1 MNNFN
6 LNKKEMSTTKIINAI
21 YSKVG
26 KLSKSMKNRIRARNI
41 FAGLDKKSGNDF
53 ARIINIARERA
64 NHVKA
69 GNLLSNELVRS
80 ASQYEMLL
88 QRINEQEMYNNSSE
102 LLIDQQE
109 LKEHK
114 AKKSNAEINEM
125 FRTLKKTF
133 YPDTISKYIK
143 PSSSSAGITP
153 TIKERK
159 VLSKNELS
167 PLTNTNQFNNN
178 ILHHNKNDITS
189 NINNSTTYMMQSN
202 RDTIIN
208 EYFEKERTQLID
220 KLDKYLTKS
229 KELKLKQKE
238 QSEKADKIT
247 DGFDKHSDNSNNNN
261 NNYIDHLSIEGN
273 EAYKVIFNEKRKL
286 KEKETENSKQA
297 INYLH
302 HLRLLHYMKPSAQTF
317 KQRKFLE
324 RKEFNIP
331 KLMRYTRTTAFLE
344 NNKNISFKPSTNN
357 NTNTFITGTNIKQL
371 GDTVNLVKKELKAQ
385 TTSLNHSFDT
395 KEQRIE
401 RLIRSNSLPA
411 INEYTTLIYNIM
423 HKPNLSQTT
432 STMHCN
438 NNNNTNNN
446 NNSNNNTINP
456 GMTNSNSN
464 NNVIIS
470 NHNSNPWDSNSSF
483 GGVTSPFYKS
493 MNDIYQ
499 RKRKQWLAED
509 AEREKNSTQLKK
521 TDDKCAEFIK
531 EIHKVKRGVSK
542 FSDPYSIREGKTN
555 QCLNDIC
562 LLFGNK
568 LLTKYEKQ
576 EQIENYFQFYMEK
589 EEKEKIEDEQQY
601 INQSKLNKEMKRAE
615 KKQQIIE
622 KGKTYPEFHE
632 KTIFENVNLNDMYDK
647 DSTYAQTIFKQKT
660 KYFSESVKEFNRR
673 RNNNEE
679 NDRYQEC
686 LNNKERYM
694 NKTKDKISKTLY

>member
-21 YSKVG
+21 YNKVG

-80 ASQYEMLL
+80 ASQYESLL

-143 PSSSSAGITP
+143 PSASSAGITP
-153 TIKERK
+153 TVKERN

-167 PLTNTNQFNNN
+167 PLTNTTQFNNN
-178 ILHHNKNDITS
+178 NSNSNKNDIFS
-189 NINNSTTYMMQSN
+189 NINNSTMYMMQSN
-202 RDTIIN
+202 RESVIN
-208 EYFEKERTQLID
+208 EYFEKERTQLVD
-220 KLDKYLTKS
+220 KVSKYLTKS
-229 KELKLKQKE
+229 NELKLKQKE
-238 QSEKADKIT
+238 QNEKADKI
-247 DGFDKHSDNSNNNN
+247 DKSSDNINNNN
-261 NNYIDHLSIEGN
+261 NTNHYGDHLSIEGN
-273 EAYKVIFNEKRKL
+273 EAYKVVYNEKRKL
-286 KEKETENSKQA
+286 KEKEIENSKQA

-302 HLRLLHYMKPSAQTF
+302 HLRLLHYTKPSMQTF
-317 KQRKFLE
+317 KQRRFLE

-344 NNKNISFKPSTNN
+344 NNKNISFKPTTHNNN
-357 NTNTFITGTNIKQL
+357 NTNTFLTGTNIKQL

-385 TTSLNHSFDT
+385 TTSLNHSFDN

-411 INEYTTLIYNIM
+411 INEYTTLIHNIM

-432 STMHCN
+432 STLHYNNN
-438 NNNNTNNN
+438 NNNNTNTVNQGITNN
-446 NNSNNNTINP
+446 N
-456 GMTNSNSN
+456 N

-470 NHNSNPWDSNSSF
+470 NHNNNLWDSNSSF

-499 RKRKQWLAED
+499 RKRKQWLVED

-562 LLFGNK
+562 VLFGNK

-576 EQIENYFQFYMEK
+576 EQIENYFQFYLEK

-601 INQSKLNKEMKRAE
+601 INQSKLNKEMKKAE

-660 KYFSESVKEFNRR
+660 KYFSASMKEFGKHNSN
-673 RNNNEE
+673 NNNEE

-694 NKTKDKISKTLY
+694 NKTKDKMSKTLL

>member
-1 MNNFN
+1 MNNLH
-6 LNKKEMSTTKIINAI
+6 LNKKETPTTKIINSI
-21 YSKVG
+21 YSKVS

-53 ARIINIARERA
+53 TKIINIARERV

-69 GNLLSNELVRS
+69 GNLLSNELARS
-80 ASQYEMLL
+80 ASQYESLL

-102 LLIDQQE
+102 LLLDQQE

-143 PSSSSAGITP
+143 PSASSAGITP
-153 TIKERK
+153 TIKDRN
-159 VLSKNELS
+159 VVSKSDLS
-167 PLTNTNQFNNN
+167 PLTNTNQFSNNVY
-178 ILHHNKNDITS
+178 HHNKNDITA
-189 NINNSTTYMMQSN
+189 NINNSTAYMMQCN
-202 RDTIIN
+202 RDSMIN
-208 EYFEKERTQLID
+208 EYFEKERAQLTD
-220 KLDKYLTKS
+220 KLKMYLTRS

-238 QSEKADKIT
+238 QSEKADMISN
-247 DGFDKHSDNSNNNN
+247 DFDKQSDSNYNDHSE
-261 NNYIDHLSIEGN
+261 LEGN
-273 EAYKVIFNEKRKL
+273 EAYKMIFNEKRKL

-302 HLRLLHYMKPSAQTF
+302 HLRLLHYTKPSVQTF

-324 RKEFNIP
+324 RKEFNLP

-344 NNKNISFKPSTNN
+344 NNKNISFKPTTTNN
-357 NTNTFITGTNIKQL
+357 NTNTFLTGTNIRQL

-385 TTSLNHSFDT
+385 TTTLNHSFDT

-401 RLIRSNSLPA
+401 RLIRSNSLPS
-411 INEYTTLIYNIM
+411 INEYTTLIYSIM
-423 HKPNLSQTT
+423 HRPNCSQAAPTLN
-432 STMHCN
+432 CN
-438 NNNNTNNN
+438 NVN
-446 NNSNNNTINP
+446 NNSNNDDTVNQGVTSNN
-456 GMTNSNSN
+456 NSS
-464 NNVIIS
+464 NNVIIANHS
-470 NHNSNPWDSNSSF
+470 NNAWDSNSSF

-509 AEREKNSTQLKK
+509 AEREKNSTRLKK
-521 TDDKCAEFIK
+521 TDDRCAEFIK

-576 EQIENYFQFYMEK
+576 EQIENYFQFYVEK
-589 EEKEKIEDEQQY
+589 EEKEKMEDEQHF
-601 INQSKLNKEMKRAE
+601 INQSKLNKEMKKAE

-622 KGKTYPEFHE
+622 KGKTYPEVHE
-632 KTIFENVNLNDMYDK
+632 KTIFEDINLNDMYDK
-647 DSTYAQTIFKQKT
+647 DSTYAQTLSKQKT
-660 KYFSESVKEFNRR
+660 KYFSQSVKEFNKS
-673 RNNNEE
+673 NNEY

-686 LNNKERYM
+686 LNNKQRYM
-694 NKTKDKISKTLY
+694 NKTKDKISRTIF